1 MYRPLSGGPS
11 PWLDVEATIREL
23 TQDFSTAFNTGNYD
37 QAATM
42 FSTDGWLLPPQ
53 HEMAQGRKSIEKV
66 LREYGEAGYE
76 DLHLETIQVDH
87 SGDMAVQIG
96 RYVVAIRQPN
106 GTTVADRGKF
116 LITWRRL
123 GAWLI
128 TTNSWSTNLPA
139 MK

>member
-1 MYRPLSGGPS
+1 MYRPLSGNPS
-11 PWLDVEATIREL
+11 PWLDVEATIREF

-37 QAATM
+37 QAAAL
-42 FSTDGWLLPPQ
+42 FSPDGSLLAPQ
-53 HEMAQGRKSIEKV
+53 HELAQGRKRIEKL

-76 DLHLETIQVDH
+76 DLRLETVQVDY

-96 RYVVAIRQPN
+96 SYIVAIRQAN

-128 TTNSWSTNLPA
+128 TANAWSTNLPS